1 MCMKFIGKVT
11 KFKGVMSR
19 KRTHIYVWAFLQV
32 SSLVLWFRST
42 LPLIIKI
49 IKDKNKTG
57 AHEIEKPIID
67 STLDF
72 TKDLICSL

>member
-11 KFKGVMSR
+11 KFKGVMSS
-19 KRTHIYVWAFLQV
+19 KRTHIHVWAFLQV

-72 TKDLICSL
+72 SKDLICSL